1 MRNNRRWEST
11 GWGLRASTF
20 QKWWQSIQQDLGESR
35 GQERKEPSLEFQ
47 EKAFSDIAWT
57 GQSRGKSPNTA
68 PSQTLSHACVLPAP
82 GRDVGRM
89 ASGISC
95 DLHPIFPHHLKNPS
109 LESLATRANIC
120 YPCLYHPPILGAPPP
135 ALLPWVLFLF

>member
-82 GRDVGRM
+82 GRDIGRM

-95 DLHPIFPHHLKNPS
+95 DLHPIFPHLLSVFVPPTHPWSSTACPAPLGSIPVLTLS
-109 LESLATRANIC
+109 IC
-120 YPCLYHPPILGAPPP
+120 
-135 ALLPWVLFLF
+135 V